1 MFKNHVSSIELFA
14 SYSSNLFILCD
25 VEKQIHQ
32 LPNLYHILAT
42 WYLIRIHRSSN
53 ILISYISY

>member
-25 VEKQIHQ
+25 VENKIHQ

-42 WYLIRIHRSSN
+42 
-53 ILISYISY
+53 